1 MPGVHHAAVEDEA
14 RVLVWVPVALRGDAT
29 GLAGRQRGHERLLED
44 GDAVAEDEVDGAGVA
59 AVAIELPE

>member
-1 MPGVHHAAVEDEA
+1 VEDEA
-14 RVLVWVPVALRGDAT
+14 RVLVRVPAALRVDAT
-29 GLAGRQRGHERLLED
+29 GLAGRQRGHERPLED